1 MWLSVLWS
9 EECQIEKDGAPG
21 EDVCVVCSE
30 NREKKNFTSNW
41 STLNSLCIFHLA
53 LASR

>member
-30 NREKKNFTSNW
+30 NREKKK
-41 STLNSLCIFHLA
+41 TLLA
-53 LASR
+53 TGQL